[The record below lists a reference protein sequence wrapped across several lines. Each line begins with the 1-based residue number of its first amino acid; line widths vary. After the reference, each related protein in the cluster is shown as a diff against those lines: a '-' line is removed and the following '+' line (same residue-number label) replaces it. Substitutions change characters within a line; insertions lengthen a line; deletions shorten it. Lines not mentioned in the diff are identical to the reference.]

1 MLHPAHRLY
10 PLTFNVGCKHRPEA
24 VLPHTHRL
32 VTDVDPAFE
41 QQVFDAAQR
50 QWELHIHHYRQ
61 ANDLG

>member
-1 MLHPAHRLY
+1 
-10 PLTFNVGCKHRPEA
+10 
-24 VLPHTHRL
+24 